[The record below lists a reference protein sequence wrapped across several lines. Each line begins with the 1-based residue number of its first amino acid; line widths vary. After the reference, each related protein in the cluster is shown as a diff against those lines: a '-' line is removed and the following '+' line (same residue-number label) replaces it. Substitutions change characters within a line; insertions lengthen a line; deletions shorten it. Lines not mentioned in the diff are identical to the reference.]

1 MKFGV
6 QVFFQHGDLSMTQ
19 REMFER
25 ELDLCVRSEEL
36 GFDYVLSPEHHST
49 DYSIAPDPTQTLS
62 YLAARTSR
70 IGLVTGAIILPWHH
84 PFRVAEKVALLDYLS
99 NGRMVLGF
107 GRGLAR
113 KEYNL
118 LGVDMA
124 EARGRFDEAAPMIM
138 EALETGEM
146 KGDGPFFPMGS
157 ARIMPTPDRTFKGRT
172 ISIGRSEDSVLAAA
186 DLGAA
191 LAFVIQKPI
200 EEHKKYVDMYR
211 ERFLERHGTEAPD
224 VWTIDFLYMEE
235 DNDSA
240 AAVATEYMTNYYVT
254 VSEHYETHGSHFK
267 NTKGYEYY
275 AAGAAEADRIGKE
288 GVARAFV
295 DANTYGDPAAVI
307 ERIEHRRSVIGEH
320 TALFCPSFAGL
331 PYNAVSRTMDLFATH
346 VMPHFRDEA
355 S

>member
-6 QVFFQHGDLSMTQ
+6 QVFFQHGDPSMTQ
-19 REMFER
+19 REMFQR
-25 ELDLCVRSEEL
+25 ELELCVRSEKL

-49 DYSIAPDPTQTLS
+49 DYSIAPDPTQMLS

-70 IGLVTGAIILPWHH
+70 IGLVTGAVILPWHH
-84 PFRVAEKVALLDYLS
+84 PFRVAEKIAVLDYLS
-99 NGRMVLGF
+99 DGRVVFGM

-113 KEYNL
+113 KEYEL

-124 EARGRFDEAAPMIM
+124 EARGRFDEAAPMII

-146 KGDGPFFPMGS
+146 KGDGEFFPM
-157 ARIMPTPDRTFKGRT
+157 APAKILPIPDRSFKNRT
-172 ISIGRSEDSVLAAA
+172 ISIGRSEGSVLAAA

-200 EEHKKYVDMYR
+200 EEHKKFVDMYR
-211 ERFLERHGTEAPD
+211 ERFLEKHGTKAPP

-240 AAVATEYMTNYYVT
+240 TSVATEYMTNYYLT
-254 VSEHYETHGSHFK
+254 VSEHYETHGTHFK
-267 NTKGYEYY
+267 GLKGYEYY
-275 AAGAAEADRIGKE
+275 EAGAKEAEKLGRD

-295 DANTYGDPAAVI
+295 EANTYGDPDAVI
-307 ERIEHRRSVIGEH
+307 ERIENRRDVIGDH
-320 TALFCPSFAGL
+320 VALFCPSFAGL
-331 PYNAVSRTMDLFATH
+331 PYESVDRTMDLFSSK
-346 VMPHFRDEA
+346 VIPHFRA
-355 S
+355 QS

>member
-19 REMFER
+19 REMFKH

-49 DYSIAPDPTQTLS
+49 DYSIAPDPTQMLS
-62 YLAARTSR
+62 YLAAKTSR

-84 PFRVAEKVALLDYLS
+84 PFRVAEKVAVLDYLS
-99 NGRMVLGF
+99 EGRMVLGF
-107 GRGLAR
+107 GRGLAK
-113 KEYNL
+113 KEYDL

-124 EARGRFDEAAPMIM
+124 EARERFDESAAMIL

-146 KGDGPFFPMGS
+146 KGDGPFFPMEP
-157 ARIMPTPDRTFKGRT
+157 AKILPVPDKSFRGRT
-172 ISIGRSEDSVLAAA
+172 IAIGRSEGSVLAAA

-200 EEHKKYVDMYR
+200 EEHKKFVDMYR
-211 ERFLERHGTEAPD
+211 ERFEEKHGEPAPD
-224 VWTIDFLYMEE
+224 PWTIDFLYMEE
-235 DNDSA
+235 DNGSA
-240 AAVATEYMTNYYVT
+240 AKVAAEYMTDYYLT
-254 VSEHYETHGSHFK
+254 VSKHYQTDGAHFK
-267 NTKGYEYY
+267 NLKGYEYY
-275 AAGAAEADRIGKE
+275 EAGAREAELIGKE
-288 GVARAFV
+288 AVARAFV
-295 DANTYGDPAAVI
+295 EANTYGDPAAVI

-320 TALFCPSFAGL
+320 TALFCPSFAGIS
-331 PYNAVSRTMDLFATH
+331 YESVARTMDLFSEH
-346 VMPHFRDEA
+346 VIPHFQNK